1 MDGSQAEEKVYTG
14 SAPRVLVSAA
24 RVFLLAEKSEKL
36 SMVYWS
42 TGFRS
47 SIVMSDDVGCLSI
60 HLQCVFLPTHE
71 YAVCKSL
78 GFLLQVHSIEMLEH
92 RWRVTAVVYA
102 FIVVVAQRT
111 LKCCLDHSN
120 SPTNQEAGFTCGS
133 VWDFG
138 PFSLEVAGL
147 FWLNYIN
154 AISMN
159 GMKKLDL
166 QSWASEAC
174 LIDWVHCEKNPWNL
188 ASRSGRSPG
197 LLTMSRWRRLAF
209 RNPATFHKWE
219 VASLIATVSYRG
231 YIHVC
236 DHFSLVYF

>member
-1 MDGSQAEEKVYTG
+1 MNGWVPGWRESLYRLRPACSCQCCPCVPACWKIRETVYG
-14 SAPRVLVSAA
+14 
-24 RVFLLAEKSEKL
+24 LLI
-36 SMVYWS
+36 YWIS
-42 TGFRS
+42 KFYCNVGRCRMSFHPFAMCFS
-47 SIVMSDDVGCLSI
+47 SHSWVCS
-60 HLQCVFLPTHE
+60 
-71 YAVCKSL
+71 CKSL

-154 AISMN
+154 AINMN

-174 LIDWVHCEKNPWNL
+174 LIDWVHCEK
-188 ASRSGRSPG
+188 
-197 LLTMSRWRRLAF
+197 THE
-209 RNPATFHKWE
+209 T
-219 VASLIATVSYRG
+219 
-231 YIHVC
+231 
-236 DHFSLVYF
+236 